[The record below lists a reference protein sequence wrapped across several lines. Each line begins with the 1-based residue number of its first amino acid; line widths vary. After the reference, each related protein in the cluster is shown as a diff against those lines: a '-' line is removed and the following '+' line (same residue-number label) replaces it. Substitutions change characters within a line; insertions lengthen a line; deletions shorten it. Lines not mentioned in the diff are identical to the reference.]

1 VRDCQCQGIEI
12 EFNRRE
18 AAQKLADYRRRGPAG
33 TTRLLIQALQNLGVN
48 DRTLLDVGGG
58 IGVIQYEL
66 LKAGARSA
74 VSVDAST
81 AYVKAAQEEA
91 RRQGLEDRIEVHHG
105 DFVALASRISP
116 ADIVTLDRVICCY
129 HDMPALV
136 GLSAE
141 HARQVLALVYP
152 LDAAWVR
159 FALAL
164 ENSFQRMKGSPFR
177 AFVHPTAAVEAV
189 LRERGLQ
196 QHTYRRA
203 GVWQVA
209 VYTLR

>member
-1 VRDCQCQGIEI
+1 MTNCQCQGIEI
-12 EFNRRE
+12 EFNTRE
-18 AAQKLADYRRRGPAG
+18 AAQKLADYRKRGPAG
-33 TTRLLIQALQNLGVN
+33 TTRLLIEALQSLGVT
-48 DRTLLDVGGG
+48 DRTLLDVGSG
-58 IGVIQYEL
+58 IGVIQLEL

-81 AYVKAAQEEA
+81 AYVQAAQDEA
-91 RRQGLEDRIEVHHG
+91 RRQGLNDRIEVHHG
-105 DFVALASRISP
+105 DFVALASGIAP

-129 HDMPALV
+129 HDMPGLV
-136 GLSAE
+136 GQSAE
-141 HARQVLALVYP
+141 HARQVLAMVFP

-159 FALAL
+159 LAL
-164 ENSFQRMKGSPFR
+164 VIENLFQRLKGSPFR

-196 QHTYRRA
+196 RRSYRRS

-209 VYTLR
+209 AYVR

>member
-1 VRDCQCQGIEI
+1 MSSCQCQGIEA

-18 AAQKLADYRRRGPAG
+18 AARRLANYHKRGASG
-33 TTRLLIQALQNLGVN
+33 TTRLLIEALRRVGVD

-74 VSVDAST
+74 VSVDASS
-81 AYVKAAQEEA
+81 AYVRAAREEA
-91 RRQGLEDRIEVHHG
+91 RRQGLHERIEHYQG
-105 DFVALASRISP
+105 DFVVLAGGISP

-129 HDMPALV
+129 PDMPALV
-136 GLSAE
+136 GRSAE

-159 FALAL
+159 LAL
-164 ENSFQRMKGSPFR
+164 VFENLLQRLKGSPFR
-177 AFVHPTAAVEAV
+177 AFVHPTVAVEAV
-189 LRERGLQ
+189 LRDRGL
-196 QHTYRRA
+196 RRRSCRQA

-209 VYTLR
+209 VYVR